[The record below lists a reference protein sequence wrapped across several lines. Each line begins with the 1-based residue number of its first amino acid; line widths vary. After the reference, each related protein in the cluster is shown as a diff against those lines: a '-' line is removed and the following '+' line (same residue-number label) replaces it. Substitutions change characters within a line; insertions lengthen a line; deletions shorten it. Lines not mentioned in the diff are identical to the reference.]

1 MEFFCENVDC
11 MERSMLVMLTLDLGY
26 YCLPYIEICSNLYTC
41 PVIPAKLFLNRVPAA
56 GPHGSEC
63 LYLQFECLLRLLE
76 IGYMIANAQ
85 LSCLLC
91 QYFEDCC

>member
-1 MEFFCENVDC
+1 
-11 MERSMLVMLTLDLGY
+11 MLVMLTLDLGY

-56 GPHGSEC
+56 GPHSSEC